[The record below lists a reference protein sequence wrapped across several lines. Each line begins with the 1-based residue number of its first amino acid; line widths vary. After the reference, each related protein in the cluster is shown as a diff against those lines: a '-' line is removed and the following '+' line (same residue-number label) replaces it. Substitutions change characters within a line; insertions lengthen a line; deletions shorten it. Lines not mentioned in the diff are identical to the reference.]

1 MTILPVLLM
10 TALCILL
17 GLAATA
23 AVVVGIVFLVRYLTR
38 ESAKKKERAA
48 REQELE
54 KMRIDD
60 SPRDSGTGRGRRGH
74 PGGTGRPPRAGGRA
88 ASPRRR

>member
-1 MTILPVLLM
+1 MTILPVTLM

-60 SPRDSGTGRGRRGH
+60 L
-74 PGGTGRPPRAGGRA
+74 
-88 ASPRRR
+88 

>member
-23 AVVVGIVFLVRYLTR
+23 AVVVGIVFLVRYLPR

-60 SPRDSGTGRGRRGH
+60 L
-74 PGGTGRPPRAGGRA
+74 
-88 ASPRRR
+88 

>member
-1 MTILPVLLM
+1 MAILPVTLM

-23 AVVVGIVFLVRYLTR
+23 AAVVGIVLLVRYLMR

-48 REQELE
+48 QEQELE

-60 SPRDSGTGRGRRGH
+60 L
-74 PGGTGRPPRAGGRA
+74 
-88 ASPRRR
+88 